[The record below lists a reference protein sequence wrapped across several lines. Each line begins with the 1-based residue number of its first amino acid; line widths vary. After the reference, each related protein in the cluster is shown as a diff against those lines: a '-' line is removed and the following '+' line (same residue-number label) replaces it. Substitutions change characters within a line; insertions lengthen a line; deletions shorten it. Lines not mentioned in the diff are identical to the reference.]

1 MKIILTKKKKKL
13 IVTLASIFCAVAIL
27 FGACGLYL
35 NDYYR
40 ADREAIN
47 AFSDTGQITQS
58 ELDDGTLVYEPKS
71 PSAGLI
77 FYPGGKVEHTSY
89 EPLMLTLA
97 RLGVLCLLVE
107 MPFRLAVLDQNAA
120 DGLKEQFPKVEN
132 WYMAGHSLGGSMA
145 ASYLEKNADEFDG
158 LVLLAAYSTADLSGT
173 DLKVLSIYGDEDGV
187 MNAKKYEKYKSN
199 LPEGFTEHILDGGN
213 HAQFGMYGEQKG
225 DGKASLSNRAQIT
238 QTASK
243 IVSFIH

>member
-1 MKIILTKKKKKL
+1 MK
-13 IVTLASIFCAVAIL
+13 
-27 FGACGLYL
+27 
-35 NDYYR
+35 
-40 ADREAIN
+40 
-47 AFSDTGQITQS
+47 
-58 ELDDGTLVYEPKS
+58 
-71 PSAGLI
+71 
-77 FYPGGKVEHTSY
+77 
-89 EPLMLTLA
+89 
-97 RLGVLCLLVE
+97 
-107 MPFRLAVLDQNAA
+107 
-120 DGLKEQFPKVEN
+120 
-132 WYMAGHSLGGSMA
+132 
-145 ASYLEKNADEFDG
+145 KNADEFDG

-225 DGKASLSNRAQIT
+225 DGKASLSNHAQIT